1 MATKNQIKFLELNKD
16 LINEPVLIV
25 GSKLYDF
32 DKEDLRSILN
42 KFGIKDI
49 TGIDLFEGEGVDH
62 TVDITDSSSEFIKS
76 HNDFYSTIICM
87 EILTNV
93 KNPFIAAENITGMLK
108 KGGTA
113 VFSECFVRKISKM
126 PVDLWR
132 FTYDGTKQLF
142 SGLNFIDSKAKISFT
157 REKGVNLSELVNP
170 FPQLL
175 HDRHRDESMI
185 GYQLRRIHRRFF
197 SKGIFKLSR
206 LMPETTI
213 YSVAEKP

>member
-1 MATKNQIKFLELNKD
+1 MATKNQINYLE
-16 LINEPVLIV
+16 INRDNIKEPVLIV
-25 GSKLYDF
+25 GSKLYDY
-32 DKEDLRSILN
+32 DKEDIRSYLN
-42 KFGIKDI
+42 KTGLTEI

-62 TVDITDSSSEFIKS
+62 VVDITDTDSEFIKG
-76 HNDFYSTIICM
+76 HREYYSTIICM

-93 KNPFIAAENITGMLK
+93 TNPFIAAENIKGMLK
-108 KGGTA
+108 KGGSA
-113 VFSECFVRKISKM
+113 VFSECFIRKISKM

-142 SGLNFIDSKAKISFT
+142 SGLEFIDHMARISFT
-157 REKGVNLSELVNP
+157 RDKDGNLSDLPNP
-170 FPQLL
+170 FPQIL

-185 GYQLRRIHRRFF
+185 GYTLRRIHRKYF

-213 YSVAEKP
+213 YSIAKK

>member
-1 MATKNQIKFLELNKD
+1 MATKNQINFLELNKD
-16 LINEPVLIV
+16 LIKEPVLIV

-32 DKEDLRSILN
+32 DKEDIRSFLN
-42 KFGIKDI
+42 KSGLSDI

-62 TVDITDSSSEFIKS
+62 RVDIIDTDSEFIKG
-76 HNDFYSTIICM
+76 HKEYFSTIICM

-93 KNPFIAAENITGMLK
+93 KNPFVAAENITGMLK
-108 KGGTA
+108 KGGSA

-142 SGLNFIDSKAKISFT
+142 SKLEFIDSRAKISFT
-157 REKGVNLSELVNP
+157 RDKDVNLSELVNP

-175 HDRHRDESMI
+175 HERHKDESFL
-185 GYQLRRIHRRFF
+185 GYQLRRIHRKFF
-197 SKGIFKLSR
+197 GKGIFQLSR

-213 YSVAEKP
+213 YSIAKK